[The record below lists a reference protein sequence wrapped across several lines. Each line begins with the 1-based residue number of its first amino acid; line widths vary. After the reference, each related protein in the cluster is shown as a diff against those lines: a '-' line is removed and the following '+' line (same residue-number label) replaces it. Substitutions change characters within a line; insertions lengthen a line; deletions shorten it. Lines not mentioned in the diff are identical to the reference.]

1 MGYNIRS
8 ITSFFFHLA
17 SSFST
22 FLVNFSIRHLIS
34 SSSPAS
40 RFIHVEYERNGVAH
54 LLAFYVPFENWRR
67 IDIADNHAA
76 EQWAQGIRRLVQEDY
91 PQATREE
98 HREARERKRRAGC
111 AAPRVGVGLSIWSES
126 GA

>member
-1 MGYNIRS
+1 VEQIRQRRAREG
-8 ITSFFFHLA
+8 F
-17 SSFST
+17 
-22 FLVNFSIRHLIS
+22 
-34 SSSPAS
+34 PAALERRQRS
-40 RFIHVEYERNGVAH
+40 RVLDGEGEAR
-54 LLAFYVPFENWRR
+54 FEIWHR
-67 IDIADNHAA
+67 INIADNHAA